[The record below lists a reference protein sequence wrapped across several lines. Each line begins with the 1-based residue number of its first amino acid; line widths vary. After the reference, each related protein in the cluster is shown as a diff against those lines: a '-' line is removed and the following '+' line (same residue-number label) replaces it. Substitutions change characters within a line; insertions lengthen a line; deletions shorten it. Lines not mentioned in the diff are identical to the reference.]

1 VKAKGEESTM
11 EDNTLGKTTIAPNV
25 LTTIVRLTTLS
36 TPGVT
41 RLASAR
47 NGSRFSELQ
56 PAGVKLFYHGEDITV
71 DIYIVIT
78 ASENVRLVAEEVQ
91 KRVIRAISEM
101 VGMQVVQV
109 NVHVSD
115 VDIES

>member
-1 VKAKGEESTM
+1 MEENS
-11 EDNTLGKTTIAPNV
+11 LGKTTIAPNV
-25 LTTIVRLTTLS
+25 LTTIVRLTTLG

-41 RLASAR
+41 RLANASG
-47 NGSRFSELQ
+47 NVSCMEHQ
-56 PAGVKLFYHGEDITV
+56 PDGVKFFYHGNEISIDV
-71 DIYIVIT
+71 YIVIT

-101 VGMQVVQV
+101 VGLQVVQV

>member
-1 VKAKGEESTM
+1 M

-25 LTTIVRLTTLS
+25 LTTIVRLTTLA

-41 RLASAR
+41 RLASA
-47 NGSRFSELQ
+47 SSSALHSEQ
-56 PAGVKLFYHGEDITV
+56 RPEGVKVFYHGDDISV
-71 DIYIVIT
+71 DVYIVIT
-78 ASENVRLVAEEVQ
+78 AAENVRLVAEEVQ

-115 VDIES
+115 EDIES

>member
-1 VKAKGEESTM
+1 M

-25 LTTIVRLTTLS
+25 LTTIVRLTTLA

-41 RLASAR
+41 RLASA
-47 NGSRFSELQ
+47 GSSILRSEQQ
-56 PAGVKLFYHGEDITV
+56 PDGIKLFYHGDDITV
-71 DIYIVIT
+71 DVYIVIT

-115 VDIES
+115 VDIEI

>member
-1 VKAKGEESTM
+1 M
-11 EDNTLGKTTIAPNV
+11 EDNSLGKTTIAPNV
-25 LTTIVRLTTLS
+25 LTTIVRLTTLA

-41 RLASAR
+41 RLANAAAGALR
-47 NGSRFSELQ
+47 SEQQ
-56 PAGVKLFYHGEDITV
+56 PDGVKLFYHGDEITV
-71 DIYIVIT
+71 DVYIVIT

>member
-1 VKAKGEESTM
+1 M
-11 EDNTLGKTTIAPNV
+11 DDNTLGKTTIAPNV
-25 LTTIVRLTTLS
+25 LTTIVRLTTLG

-41 RLASAR
+41 RLA
-47 NGSRFSELQ
+47 GSSSNPPCGEHQ
-56 PAGVKLFYHGEDITV
+56 SDGVKVFYHGNEISV
-71 DIYIVIT
+71 DIYLVVT

-109 NVHVSD
+109 NVHVAD

>member
-1 VKAKGEESTM
+1 MEE
-11 EDNTLGKTTIAPNV
+11 NTLGKTTIAPNV
-25 LTTIVRLTTLS
+25 LTTIVRLTTLG

-41 RLASAR
+41 RLASTLSGMAHAER
-47 NGSRFSELQ
+47 Q
-56 PAGVKLFYHGEDITV
+56 PDGVKLFYHGNELSV
-71 DIYIVIT
+71 DVYVVIT

>member
-1 VKAKGEESTM
+1 MEE
-11 EDNTLGKTTIAPNV
+11 NTLGKTTIAPNV
-25 LTTIVRLTTLS
+25 LTTIVRLTTLA

-41 RLASAR
+41 RLASAANSALR
-47 NGSRFSELQ
+47 PGQQ
-56 PAGVKLFYHGEDITV
+56 PDGVKLFYHGEDITV
-71 DIYIVIT
+71 DVYIVIT
-78 ASENVRLVAEEVQ
+78 ASENVHLVAEEVQ

>member
-1 VKAKGEESTM
+1 M
-11 EDNTLGKTTIAPNV
+11 EDITLGKTTIAPNV
-25 LTTIVRLTTLS
+25 LTTIVRLTTLA

-41 RLASAR
+41 RLASAVSGTLR
-47 NGSRFSELQ
+47 SEQQLN
-56 PAGVKLFYHGEDITV
+56 GVKLFYHGDDITV
-71 DIYIVIT
+71 DVYIVIT

-91 KRVIRAISEM
+91 KRIIRAISEM